1 MSVLKRYKIAYL
13 IDGELGDRKGLVN
26 TTLNRV
32 KHLKAIADY
41 DVDVYSIQTYS
52 GWLVRFLKNIPKVS
66 RLKEVE
72 VEGLTIKLWW
82 NRFSILK
89 YLLDTRFQIRL
100 KGKAKAKRRAMQLSG
115 YSLISAHSLECD
127 EIAKIAGEEYG
138 IPYVASWYGSDIH
151 TSPFRS
157 EDIKRSTIEVM
168 EHAALNFICSKDLIK
183 KSDLLTT
190 NAAKELLYNPLRD
203 GLARFT
209 ENKRQSL
216 RKKYNVDGAKVVAF
230 GGGLVEVKNPLVL
243 PDIYS
248 RIEQQYKGAVKFWII
263 GNGKLKNQ
271 IEQRAES
278 LGVSIKFW
286 GYVPDEVMPELLN
299 CVDVLVLPSLNEGLP
314 IITIEALACG
324 ANVVGSNVG
333 GIPEAIGER
342 NVFDL
347 NDAFVSSIAARAV
360 EFLNNAE
367 VQPLS
372 EVFLSEKVAE
382 TENIR
387 YLQIMSK

>member
-1 MSVLKRYKIAYL
+1 MSKPQRKRIAYL
-13 IDGELGDRKGLVN
+13 IDGELGERKGLVN

-41 DVDVYSIQTYS
+41 DVIVYSIQTYS
-52 GWLVRFLKNIPKVS
+52 GWLVRFLKKTPKHPRS
-66 RLKEVE
+66 KEVE

-89 YLLDTRFQIRL
+89 YLLDTRLKMRL
-100 KGKAKAKRRAMQLSG
+100 KGTRIAKRRAKQLSG
-115 YSLISAHSLECD
+115 YDLISAHSLECD
-127 EIAKIAGEEYG
+127 EIARIAGEEYD
-138 IPYVASWYGSDIH
+138 IPYVASWYGSDVH

-157 EDIKRSTIEVM
+157 EDIKRSTVEVM
-168 EHAALNFICSKDLIK
+168 EHAALNFICSKDLMK

-203 GLARFT
+203 GLSRFT
-209 ENKRQSL
+209 DSKRQSL
-216 RKKYNVDGAKVVAF
+216 REKYNVDGVKVVAF
-230 GGGLVEVKNPLVL
+230 GGGLVAVKNPLVL

-248 RIEQQYKGAVKFWII
+248 RIEQRYEGAVKFWII

-271 IEQRAES
+271 IEQRADS
-278 LGVSIKFW
+278 LGLSIEFW
-286 GYVPDEVMPELLN
+286 GYVPDEVLPELLN

-347 NDAFVSSIAARAV
+347 NASFVSSIADRAV
-360 EFLNNAE
+360 ELLNNAE
-367 VQPLS
+367 EQPLS
-372 EVFLSEKVAE
+372 EVFLSERVAE
-382 TENIR
+382 TENSR
-387 YLQIMSK
+387 YQQIMSR